1 MKAAYLIE
9 KQKIEIS
16 EVAEEA
22 AKEDGVK
29 VKVEAVGICGSDV
42 YFYEGGYCG
51 PDILPFP
58 VLLGHECAGTV
69 VEVGDKVKKLQ
80 VGDKVCLEPGITC
93 GKCEF
98 CLGGHYNL
106 CQEVD
111 FMAAPP
117 FNRGALQEYV
127 VHPEHLVF
135 KLPNNMDAVDGAL
148 VEPLAVG
155 FSAVEQANA
164 KLGDKVV
171 ILGAGC
177 IGLMTVMA
185 CKAVGVQDIIVVD
198 LMEKRLD
205 MALSIGATC
214 VLNPQ
219 KCDVNVEIAKEFPD
233 GTSIVFETAGHPMTT
248 KQTGS
253 IIKPGGTIVLV
264 GNTHGDVPYDFFE
277 IMNKEV
283 TVKCVFRYKNLY
295 PKVIA
300 AISKGVVNPKN
311 IVSKMYS
318 YNEVDMAFQDSI
330 HNKQNIVKGVIEF

>member
-1 MKAAYLIE
+1 MKVANLVE
-9 KQKIEIS
+9 KQKIEIT
-16 EVAEEA
+16 EVEELVA
-22 AKEDGVK
+22 VDDGVK
-29 VKVEAVGICGSDV
+29 VKIETVGICGSDV

-58 VLLGHECAGTV
+58 VVLGHECAGTV
-69 VEVGDKVKKLQ
+69 VEIGKDVKKLK

-98 CLGGHYNL
+98 CLSGHYNL
-106 CQEVD
+106 CPEVD

-135 KLPNNMDAVDGAL
+135 KLPDNMNAVEGAL

-185 CKAVGVQDIIVVD
+185 CKAAGVKDIIVVD
-198 LMEKRLD
+198 LMEKRLE
-205 MALSIGATC
+205 MALSIGASC
-214 VLNPQ
+214 VLNP
-219 KCDVNVEIAKEFPD
+219 KECDVNAEIAKEFPE
-233 GTSIVFETAGHPMTT
+233 GTDVVFESAGHPMTT

-253 IIKPGGTIVLV
+253 IVKPGGTIVLV
-264 GNTHGDVPYDFFE
+264 GNTHGDVPFDFFE

-300 AISKGVVNPKN
+300 AISKGVVDPRVV
-311 IVSKMYS
+311 VSKMYDFNS
-318 YNEVDMAFQDSI
+318 VDAAFQDSI
-330 HNKQNIVKGVIEF
+330 HNKQDIIKGVIEL